1 LYDIDINYHR
11 RQPIPNV
18 PNGKGTF
25 LLGVEKDA
33 KQRNLRRSFVKK
45 ENKKL
50 INKLNEIS
58 TKDGR
63 LNKGRLDPKILVHS
77 RISLDDRKKKTP
89 LRPMNNLTLKKQLW
103 SNKNI
108 RTHLDRAEVS
118 GQNMVRVLGGNK
130 KYFDRIY

>member
-1 LYDIDINYHR
+1 M
-11 RQPIPNV
+11 
-18 PNGKGTF
+18 
-25 LLGVEKDA
+25 
-33 KQRNLRRSFVKK
+33 KK

-58 TKDGR
+58 TKEGR
-63 LNKGRLDPKILVHS
+63 LNKGRLDPKILTHS
-77 RISLDDRKKKTP
+77 RIFLGDSKKKIP

-118 GQNMVRVLGGNK
+118 GQNMVRL
-130 KYFDRIY
+130 